1 MVFLGLFLTKS
12 FVNYFLVLREGR
24 NNIQANEVRTLLGNN
39 AFAGI
44 RRSSHD
50 HAEEHEVL

>member
-1 MVFLGLFLTKS
+1 MGLFLTKG